1 MNARSTAQ
9 IFFLSAIWGASF
21 LLIRIAGESFP
32 PFWVALL
39 RSSLGALLLWIV
51 FLGTRQQIPQR
62 SKVPWLLVVGLFNNA
77 IPFTCFAW
85 GERVVP
91 SNIAAV
97 LNATTPIFTL
107 LIGMMIERRRAGWRV
122 VAGVLLGFSGVL
134 LVVLNNVSATSLH
147 VAHATF
153 YDGIILIT
161 TGALGYAVATVIA
174 KAKLQGV
181 TPIGIAA
188 SQLASA
194 SLIVLPLALLGPHPA
209 AVRTSAW
216 MAVIVLGLLGSGVAY
231 LLFFHI
237 LRTVSATRTV
247 AVTCLLPVW
256 GVLWGTVAHEPVG
269 ALTYIGVAVVITGL
283 AVMNLR
289 RSTVGSNTVL
299 APRQT

>member
-1 MNARSTAQ
+1 
-9 IFFLSAIWGASF
+9 
-21 LLIRIAGESFP
+21 
-32 PFWVALL
+32 
-39 RSSLGALLLWIV
+39 LLWIV

-216 MAVIVLGLLGSGVAY
+216 MAVIVLGLLGTAGWHICSSFIFCGRCRQRVRLPSLACCPSGVFCGELSRMS
-231 LLFFHI
+231 LL
-237 LRTVSATRTV
+237 A
-247 AVTCLLPVW
+247 
-256 GVLWGTVAHEPVG
+256 
-269 ALTYIGVAVVITGL
+269 
-283 AVMNLR
+283 
-289 RSTVGSNTVL
+289 RSPTL
-299 APRQT
+299 EWR